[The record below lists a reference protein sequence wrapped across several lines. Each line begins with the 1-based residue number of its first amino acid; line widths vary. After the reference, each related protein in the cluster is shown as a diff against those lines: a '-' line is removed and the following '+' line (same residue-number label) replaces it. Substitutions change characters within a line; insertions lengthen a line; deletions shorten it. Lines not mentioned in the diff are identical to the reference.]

1 MLTRK
6 ISNYIFVSSS
16 SLLSLLKSVSTYRW
30 VLGLYL
36 VPASLYCLYNNLSF
50 ISLSYFNP
58 TTYFMFMQIR
68 LLMTGLMYQ
77 VTKFLITT

>member
-1 MLTRK
+1 MNLSAHIRL
-6 ISNYIFVSSS
+6 SASFS
-16 SLLSLLKSVSTYRW
+16 SLVTSLSSYKH
-30 VLGLYL
+30 VLVLYL

-50 ISLSYFNP
+50 LSLSYFNP

-77 VTKFLITT
+77 VAKFLITT